1 MRVDWETP
9 VGDWEIQEVQVPLTH
24 TVVERGG
31 EKEKESA
38 CVVSIT

>member
-9 VGDWEIQEVQVPLTH
+9 VWVIGKHKKDSAAH